1 MSGRIWYEGLGLAPL
16 SQAVYV
22 EIDFKWDRRN
32 LWKRVEPTR
41 PTNLFFLSM
50 RESGI
55 PPIPSLIGEIAT
67 MQDKPVVHVLTRDEF
82 DVKLLDVKGS
92 QKQMQQDIQDLL
104 NVAVA
109 YAADPKSNDFTF
121 GTKLYK
127 AISKGVRGNKVRGSF
142 ERFAGAV
149 WDKDGVEGGQ
159 FKKDRNSAPDVAG
172 CSQHINA
179 WWLFE
184 NKGDAKD
191 WDAEAFL
198 ARTTKSINHHGSK
211 KHFKHTDGEQTALDA
226 LINAAHNEGFEINI
240 PQPKYEAP
248 TMAIPDWKQ
257 EVEEQIAA

>member
-1 MSGRIWYEGLGLAPL
+1 
-16 SQAVYV
+16 
-22 EIDFKWDRRN
+22 
-32 LWKRVEPTR
+32 
-41 PTNLFFLSM
+41 
-50 RESGI
+50 
-55 PPIPSLIGEIAT
+55 
-67 MQDKPVVHVLTRDEF
+67 MQDKPVVHVMTREQF
-82 DVKLLDVKGS
+82 DIKVLDVKGS

-109 YAADPKSNDFTF
+109 YAADSKSNDFTF

-159 FKKDRNSAPDVAG
+159 FKKDRNATPDVHG

-198 ARTTKSINHHGSK
+198 LRTTKSVNHHGSK
-211 KHFKHTDGEQTALDA
+211 KHFKRTDAEQTAIDA
-226 LINAAHNEGFEINI
+226 LVYAMHNEGFKINI
-240 PQPKYEAP
+240 PEPKHAAP

-257 EVEEQIAA
+257 EVAEQIAA